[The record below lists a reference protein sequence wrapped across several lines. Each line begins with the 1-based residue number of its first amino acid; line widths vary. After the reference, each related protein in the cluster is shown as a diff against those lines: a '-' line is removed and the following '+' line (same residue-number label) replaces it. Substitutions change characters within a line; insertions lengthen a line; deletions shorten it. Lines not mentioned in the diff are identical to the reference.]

1 MTMKKFDL
9 IRYAFLGFSGVG
21 GVTIVAEYWFRRR
34 LSMLSWLVAGV
45 IVTGGV
51 VLTDMYVIEP
61 NLPAVEKVII
71 QDRAMASRLSGLT
84 VVHISDIHL
93 RHKPGFLEHSLVS
106 QVNALQPDLLMI
118 TGDFLDDLGSLHDTI
133 SLLKSF
139 KVKSGIFGVL
149 GNTDHH
155 FFRTRG
161 LTSELQASGI
171 TILLNE
177 NRRVTLPNGNHIWLA
192 GVDDPVGGRSK
203 LPLALEGIP
212 SGEPILLL
220 AHSPDIYTKAVLAK
234 VNMLCVGHTH
244 GGQVGIPYLIER
256 SDYANRSPFMS
267 GRFHDGSTTMYVNRG
282 IGTKTLPIRFLCR
295 PEITRYVWQ

>member
-1 MTMKKFDL
+1 MRKFDL
-9 IRYAFLGFSGVG
+9 IRYVFLGFSGIG
-21 GVTIVAEYWFRRR
+21 ALAIVIEYWLRRR
-34 LSMLSWLVAGV
+34 LSLLSWLVAGV
-45 IVTGGV
+45 IVIGSA

-61 NLPAVEKVII
+61 NLPAVEKVTI
-71 QDRAMASRLSGLT
+71 QDGIMAARLSGLT
-84 VVHISDIHL
+84 VVQISDIHL
-93 RHKPGFLEHSLVS
+93 RHKPGFLEKRLVS
-106 QVNALQPDLLMI
+106 QVNALQPDLLLI

-133 SLLKSF
+133 ALLKSF
-139 KVKSGIFGVL
+139 TVKVGIYGVL

-161 LTSELQASGI
+161 LIAELQASGI

-177 NRRVTLPNGNHIWLA
+177 NRRVTLPNGNYIWLA
-192 GVDDPVGGRSK
+192 GVDDPVGGRDK

-220 AHSPDIYTKAVLAK
+220 AHSPDIYTRAVLAK
-234 VNMLCVGHTH
+234 INMLCVGHTH

-256 SDYANRSPFMS
+256 SDYANRSPFMA
-267 GRFHDGSTTMYVNRG
+267 GLFHDGSTTMYVNRG